1 MAESLIMELIIT
13 MKNLNQNKMKSK
25 EERKGFT
32 YGMGTMLMA
41 SIGTNLFGQGGWVTY
56 VGLALI
62 IVSSI
67 IVYTYIKSE

>member
-1 MAESLIMELIIT
+1 
-13 MKNLNQNKMKSK
+13 MKPLNKNNMKSK
-25 EERKGFT
+25 EEGKGFN
-32 YGMGTMLMA
+32 YGMGTMLMT
-41 SIGTNLFGQGGWVTY
+41 SIGMDLVGQGSWFTY

>member
-1 MAESLIMELIIT
+1 
-13 MKNLNQNKMKSK
+13 MKNR
-25 EERKGFT
+25 EEKKAFSQ
-32 YGMGTMLMA
+32 GMGTMLMT
-41 SIGTNLFGQGGWVTY
+41 SIGMDLVGQGSWFTY

>member
-1 MAESLIMELIIT
+1 
-13 MKNLNQNKMKSK
+13 MKSK
-25 EERKGFT
+25 EERRGFT
-32 YGMGTMLMA
+32 YGMGTMLMI
-41 SIGTNLFGQGGWVTY
+41 SIGMDLVGQGSWFTY

>member
-1 MAESLIMELIIT
+1 
-13 MKNLNQNKMKSK
+13 MKSK

-41 SIGTNLFGQGGWVTY
+41 SIGTNLFGQGSWFTY
-56 VGLALI
+56 MGLALM